1 MTRLRRLALAAL
13 LALLPLPLSSLAAL
27 AERAALDGEGTAGMA
42 ARPTFVVEAAVRVPA
57 LSSASVA
64 SRLALP
70 TDPVAAT
77 PRPEAWHAGA
87 AQRAPPPEPGV
98 RLALLGR
105 RLLDGG

>member
-57 LSSASVA
+57 LSSVA